1 MKKIDSYR
9 CECEREDEPFDI
21 HAGLAFS
28 NLDDV
33 RRLEDLGISQL
44 VYGTRGVYEADHL
57 TLEKKRE
64 MLRRFAADVI
74 SKL

>member
-1 MKKIDSYR
+1 MKKIDGYR
-9 CECEREDEPFDI
+9 REYGREDEPFDI

-33 RRLEDLGISQL
+33 KRLEDLGISQL
-44 VYGTRGVYEADHL
+44 VYGTRGTYEGDHL

-64 MLRRFAADVI
+64 MLRRFADDVI